1 MPRVVLDATIWVPTI
16 LKPYGYYA
24 RMIKQIAPY
33 VDLFTA
39 EEILAEVR
47 EASLRPEKR
56 KKYQLTESVV
66 NQAINSI
73 REFTS
78 VVSDLPRLNVIQED
92 PDDNLVLACAVKAKA
107 NYLVTYDPHLL
118 NLKEYRGIK
127 ILKPKDFLWELQIYR

>member
-16 LKPYGYYA
+16 LKPHGYYA
-24 RMIKQIAPY
+24 RLMKQIAPY
-33 VDLFTA
+33 VELFTA

-47 EASLRPEKR
+47 EASLRPENR
-56 KKYQLTESVV
+56 RKYQLTESVV

-78 VVSDLPRLNVIQED
+78 VVSDLPRLRVIQED

-118 NLKEYRGIK
+118 NLKEYQGIK
-127 ILKPKDFLWELQIYR
+127 ILKPKDLLGELQIYP

>member
-16 LKPYGYYA
+16 LKPHGYYA
-24 RMIKQIAPY
+24 RMMKQIAPY
-33 VDLFTA
+33 VELFTA

-47 EASLRPEKR
+47 EASLRPENK

-66 NQAINSI
+66 NQAINPI

-78 VVSDLPRLNVIQED
+78 VVSDLPRLRVIQED

-118 NLKEYRGIK
+118 NLKEYQGIK
-127 ILKPKDFLWELQIYR
+127 ILKPKDLLGELQIYP

>member
-16 LKPYGYYA
+16 LKPHGYYA
-24 RMIKQIAPY
+24 RLMKQIAPY
-33 VDLFTA
+33 VELFTA

-47 EASLRPEKR
+47 EASLRPENR
-56 KKYQLTESVV
+56 RKYQLTESVV

-78 VVSDLPRLNVIQED
+78 VVSDLPRLRVIQED

-118 NLKEYRGIK
+118 NLKEYQGIK
-127 ILKPKDFLWELQIYR
+127 ILKLKDLLGELQIYP